1 MLPRTIV
8 ALTGAG
14 VVFAL
19 SLATFKWNLP
29 SFVVSAV
36 SGILAGWLT
45 YRWNSRL
52 DAGGIGPAARE
63 RVAMQ
68 TAWRKGGKITAEQ
81 LEQLAGVPVAQARET
96 LEALCARG
104 LCVRDGEV
112 FTFYAPASRP
122 RW

>member
-45 YRWNSRL
+45 
-52 DAGGIGPAARE
+52 
-63 RVAMQ
+63 
-68 TAWRKGGKITAEQ
+68 
-81 LEQLAGVPVAQARET
+81 
-96 LEALCARG
+96 
-104 LCVRDGEV
+104 
-112 FTFYAPASRP
+112 
-122 RW
+122 